1 MAWTGDPTEGER
13 LLTPIREA
21 APAVID
27 TIAPMDY
34 TAVDQIYAEPED
46 PLPARESCALL
57 NDLTPEAIDTF
68 LNEVGPTAR
77 DCPLLL
83 VELRHMGGALSRPAP
98 VQDAVCARDA
108 TYFLESV
115 AILPDPET
123 AKAVEQATTAL
134 QQAMTPYGTGHTMVN
149 IHGTPGTAADRARA
163 WTPEAYEHLQK
174 TKATH
179 DPSNLLRYGHTV
191 PPAA

>member
-1 MAWTGDPTEGER
+1 M
-13 LLTPIREA
+13 
-21 APAVID
+21 ID

-57 NDLTPEAIDTF
+57 HDLTPEAIQTF
-68 LNEVGPTAR
+68 LDQVGPTAT

-98 VQDAVCARDA
+98 TPDAVCARDA

-115 AILPDPET
+115 AILPDPKT
-123 AKAVEQATTAL
+123 AEAVEEATTAL
-134 QQAMTPYGTGHTMVN
+134 QQAMTPYGTGLTMVN

-163 WTPEAYEHLQK
+163 WTPEVYKRLQQ

-179 DPSNLLRYGHTV
+179 DPTNLLRYGHTV